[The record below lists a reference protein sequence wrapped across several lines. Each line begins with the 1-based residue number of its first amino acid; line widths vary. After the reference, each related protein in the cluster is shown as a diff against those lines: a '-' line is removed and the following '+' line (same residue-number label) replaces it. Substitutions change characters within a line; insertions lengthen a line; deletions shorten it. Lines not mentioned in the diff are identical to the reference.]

1 MVVHFAYS
9 MYAGRNLWYTTC
21 VVVVYFSVI
30 SDIKCGLSLFSYQLD
45 MYRIV
50 ADSIVDSVLQKI
62 S

>member
-1 MVVHFAYS
+1 
-9 MYAGRNLWYTTC
+9 MYAGRNLWDTTC
-21 VVVVYFSVI
+21 VVVVYFPTI
-30 SDIKCGLSLFSYQLD
+30 FDIKCGLSLFSYQLD